1 MLFFS
6 KKNQRLE
13 GANIERL
20 QMSSCCSWHEN
31 RQQVAIRKRLQELVR
46 QVCRT
51 AVQDKNAVHTVK
63 QIQSISSYVVNKV
76 TEACLRHPPTAMC
89 LQQQTRG
96 HTIAQRTRNYGSKLL
111 WHHEPI
117 AAGAAI
123 SEVCDCRTKCDSP
136 PLARPL
142 LAKA

>member
-1 MLFFS
+1 
-6 KKNQRLE
+6 
-13 GANIERL
+13 
-20 QMSSCCSWHEN
+20 MSSCCSWHEN

-63 QIQSISSYVVNKV
+63 QIQSMSYVVNKV
-76 TEACLRHPPTAMC
+76 TEACLRHPPTAIC